1 MTKQYAT
8 AKKNC
13 AMVKGDTYI
22 DYPRRGYSP
31 HIDDRGEIYF
41 MKDSEFKR
49 EIEELE
55 RDGAIWPTKK

>member
-1 MTKQYAT
+1 MNKQYAT
-8 AKKNC
+8 T
-13 AMVKGDTYI
+13 VRRGRPPSPIYI